1 MKMSDVKQEQIPAL
15 FGESARPSEVIKDK
29 KSLLNEGGNFDG
41 GTAMKGD
48 KWDFPEFD
56 EMLIRKQVTRA
67 GGNNYGFFV
76 LATGT
81 RSGKSQLKW
90 FNIGSLARQ
99 GANRVAVMPEWYEL
113 GNVYARAQKLA
124 GRIIDIKEEKPVE
137 MPKFEDGVRVEGATV
152 TRNIAIVPFN

>member
-76 LATGT
+76 LATCTSG
-81 RSGKSQLKW
+81 GKSQLKW

-99 GANRVAVMPEWYEL
+99 DANRVAVMPEWYEL

>member
-1 MKMSDVKQEQIPAL
+1 MKMSDVKQEHIPAL
-15 FGESARPSEVIKDK
+15 FGESARPSEVVKDK

-48 KWDFPEFD
+48 KWDFPAFD

-76 LATGT
+76 LATCT
-81 RSGKSQLKW
+81 RGNKSQLKW

-99 GANRVAVMPEWYEL
+99 DAHRNAIMPEWYEL

-124 GRIIDIKEEKPVE
+124 GRIINITEEKSVE
-137 MPKFEDGVRVEGATV
+137 MPKFEDGVRVEGATIA
-152 TRNIAIVPFN
+152 RNIAIVPFN

>member
-15 FGESARPSEVIKDK
+15 FGESARPSEIIKDK

-67 GGNNYGFFV
+67 NGNNYGFFV
-76 LATGT
+76 LATCT
-81 RSGKSQLKW
+81 RGGKSQLKW

-99 GANRVAVMPEWYEL
+99 DANRVAVMPEWYEL